1 MGLKGP
7 ATDYIGRCQ
16 QNVARHKTLV
26 ADSFAD
32 CEGYMSVR
40 PYNVRV
46 RCALVCVC
54 VRACVRACVC
64 VGVRDCA
71 FVRMHAYNMAAAT
84 HGIQK

>member
-32 CEGYMSVR
+32 CEGYMSVQR
-40 PYNVRV
+40 T
-46 RCALVCVC
+46 CAMRASVC